1 MLSAHRRGV
10 PGCVGGEREEALS
23 KVTFGSLLEDCVKR
37 LVIQYLVKEI
47 REEVKERI
55 TGAKACDSGGLK
67 ESKEK

>member
-1 MLSAHRRGV
+1 MHGMLSAHRRGV

-47 REEVKERI
+47 REEVKENN
-55 TGAKACDSGGLK
+55 GCKSM
-67 ESKEK
+67 